1 MSKYGTWR
9 ELIST
14 RSVLSFCQGARK
26 LIALADASAPS
37 SDSPVEAPV
46 STRIWYDRPAACS
59 VFARSAMARGMAFAE
74 PTGVKALN
82 PTVCPCLIIA
92 AASCAVRTGKGKCM
106 KCRSQIESQGLGRK
120 LAKSR
125 RSSALSTGLFHLPGI
140 SQTLRT
146 RLLTAHCRLT
156 SALPG

>member
-1 MSKYGTWR
+1 MPPPAVTSQASITAQWTGPKDPYRTACCTLERCISRYGTWR
-9 ELIST
+9 ELISA

-74 PTGVKALN
+74 PALR
-82 PTVCPCLIIA
+82 C
-92 AASCAVRTGKGKCM
+92 
-106 KCRSQIESQGLGRK
+106 
-120 LAKSR
+120 
-125 RSSALSTGLFHLPGI
+125 
-140 SQTLRT
+140 
-146 RLLTAHCRLT
+146 
-156 SALPG
+156 